1 MLRLSFNLRL
11 DRSDNTICNITVSF
25 MTKDSP
31 FSRSIPSSLSSLTT
45 NGICAASGL
54 VFVHQQQ
61 IIADFEL
68 SN

>member
-11 DRSDNTICNITVSF
+11 DRSDNTIISHNVSF

-31 FSRSIPSSLSSLTT
+31 FSRSIPSLLSFLTA
-45 NGICAASGL
+45 NGIYAA
-54 VFVHQQQ
+54 